1 MTEANTLCIICCMTY
16 QSPTDDGAGAASPAN
31 EAMVANGS
39 SGALRTV
46 LVCDVVDSV
55 HWMQVNEAAA
65 IAQWQTFID
74 AVKQRV
80 IPKLGGRLVK
90 SLGDGLMLEFL
101 ISPQDALNAAFAM
114 KEIAADIRKADTS
127 KQDNFWLRM
136 ALHHTT
142 ATVSEDDIYGHGV
155 NLCARIATLAG
166 PGEIVIS
173 TEMRDQLTDQLDA
186 DLEDMGECFLKHIEE
201 PVRVYRAGPV
211 GMEPVVISQRD
222 YAAPLHATLAVVPFV
237 ARSLAMDN
245 QLAIGEII
253 ADGVIGQLSRTAN
266 LKVIS
271 RLSTS
276 VFRNRISS
284 GGLNG
289 VADIEHH
296 LGANYILS
304 GSYIAMDKQ
313 LIITAELTATKTNQ
327 IVWMD
332 RMQGHVM
339 DLLQLQSE
347 MCHKIANATH
357 MAILETEVQAALT
370 QPMPTLESYS
380 LLLGGISMSYF
391 INGSEFQKAGLL
403 LNQLADRYQSLAS
416 PYAWLAN
423 WHALRATQHNSLNS
437 ENDSLR
443 ALAFVKKALV
453 NNPMCAQSLATD
465 ALLQLHLS
473 KNKVNAEKQL
483 ATALQANPSEPLAWL
498 FKGVFHGFLGDAE
511 AAREGAEKAL
521 ALSPIGPS
529 RHYFE
534 SLASS
539 CFLGSG
545 DYDRAIALASSS
557 IRTNSMHPS
566 TYRTLAVAQ
575 AMTGDLNQANIT
587 VQNLLKLLPNYTTR
601 DFEKNTGFSLSHLGE
616 IFARALSEAGLP
628 S

>member
-1 MTEANTLCIICCMTY
+1 MTY

-31 EAMVANGS
+31 AAMVTNGN

-142 ATVSEDDIYGHGV
+142 ATVGEDDIYGHGV

-166 PGEIVIS
+166 PGEVVIS
-173 TEMRDQLTDQLDA
+173 TEMRDQLTDRLDA

-211 GMEPVVISQRD
+211 GHSPILMPKRD
-222 YAAPLHATLAVVPFV
+222 YAAPLQAIVAVIPFA
-237 ARSLAMDN
+237 ARSLSQDN
-245 QLAIGEII
+245 QLAVGEII
-253 ADGVIGQLSRTAN
+253 ADGVIGQLSRTPD

-276 VFRNRISS
+276 VFRNRINS

-289 VADIEHH
+289 VADIESH
-296 LGANYILS
+296 LGANYVLS
-304 GSYIAMDKQ
+304 GSYIAMDKK
-313 LIITAELTATKTNQ
+313 LIINVELIETKTNQ

-332 RMQGHVM
+332 RLQGDVM

-347 MCHKIANATH
+347 LCHTIANATH
-357 MAILETEVQAALT
+357 MAILTTEVQAALT
-370 QPMPTLESYS
+370 KPLPTLESYS
-380 LLLGGISMSYF
+380 LLLGGISMMFHTSKNDFYKSKSLLF
-391 INGSEFQKAGLL
+391 GLMERHQ
-403 LNQLADRYQSLAS
+403 NIAAV
-416 PYAWLAN
+416 PAWLAN
-423 WHALRATQHNSLNS
+423 WHVLQVVQGWTGKEADATSISKSAWQLSSKALSLHSNFS
-437 ENDSLR
+437 FARTISGLVSCYLLNDFDNAYKQYTAAIELNPNEAIAWLYKGMLHAFKGEGDIAVHDTLKACELSPLDPHLHFYQSLTASAYLTAAQYEKSIEMAKLSLR
-443 ALAFVKKALV
+443 V
-453 NNPMCAQSLATD
+453 N
-465 ALLQLHLS
+465 
-473 KNKVNAEKQL
+473 
-483 ATALQANPSEPLAWL
+483 
-498 FKGVFHGFLGDAE
+498 
-511 AAREGAEKAL
+511 
-521 ALSPIGPS
+521 
-529 RHYFE
+529 
-534 SLASS
+534 
-539 CFLGSG
+539 
-545 DYDRAIALASSS
+545 
-557 IRTNSMHPS
+557 S
-566 TYRTLAVAQ
+566 THISTHRCLTIAQ
-575 AMTGDLNQANIT
+575 AMSGRISDAQISAK
-587 VQNLLKLLPNYTTR
+587 QLLVLDPGLSASNYLARIPGTQ
-601 DFEKNTGFSLSHLGE
+601 FGLGKT
-616 IFARALSEAGLP
+616 FAEALRIAGVP
-628 S
+628 A